1 MEMTETDLEKLELKY
16 LNKYYYFLK
25 FAIDEIL
32 EGLKTKDKISN
43 DWKSIWGTKISS
55 YSTGAERVI
64 FSLLNGKGIGIPNSS
79 PVGSDLFFE
88 VKDAFIHIDLK
99 TVGTKNIG
107 DFDMSIFIGT
117 NQNSYKH
124 HMLVYEKTK
133 KELKREY
140 IPHLPAIYNKKN
152 KKKAKHCLS
161 YFITILYDSDTAE
174 TLVVNIMCMP
184 NGELNKV
191 YRHEPL
197 KAGKNL
203 DETRFNFSRVDN
215 FRLIE
220 GEKRIKVVFFKKGI
234 HSKFKSLSYQYDL
247 YKNIQ

>member
-107 DFDMSIFIGT
+107 DFDKSIFIGT

-133 KELKREY
+133 KEKKR
-140 IPHLPAIYNKKN
+140 K
-152 KKKAKHCLS
+152 
-161 YFITILYDSDTAE
+161 
-174 TLVVNIMCMP
+174 
-184 NGELNKV
+184 
-191 YRHEPL
+191 
-197 KAGKNL
+197 
-203 DETRFNFSRVDN
+203 
-215 FRLIE
+215 
-220 GEKRIKVVFFKKGI
+220 
-234 HSKFKSLSYQYDL
+234 
-247 YKNIQ
+247 